1 VGLNVI
7 GLRRRGFSKDNLA
20 ALRLAFRLLFR
31 DSGIFAER
39 LEVARLRYA
48 DDVLVQEVLAFIA
61 SPERRREMCRPG
73 RMTADDD
80 DDA

>member
-1 VGLNVI
+1 VQLRLAAGRLHQRRK
-7 GLRRRGFSKDNLA
+7 LRRR
-20 ALRLAFRLLFR
+20 RLVR
-31 DSGIFAER
+31 AEHV
-39 LEVARLRYA
+39 LEVARQRYV

-61 SPERRREMCRPG
+61 SPERKREMCRPG